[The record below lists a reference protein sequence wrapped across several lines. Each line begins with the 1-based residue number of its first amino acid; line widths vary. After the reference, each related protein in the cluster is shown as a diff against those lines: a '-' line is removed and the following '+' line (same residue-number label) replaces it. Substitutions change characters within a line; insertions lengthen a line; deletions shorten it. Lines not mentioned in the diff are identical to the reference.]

1 MSTENP
7 GKKLF
12 APEEAAKIFS
22 ADLLKQ
28 DECYLWIVSR
38 LHPAGAFCPECS
50 TMIID
55 DRQAKFYRF
64 EQIRCPKC
72 GKKFTAATGTLLSG
86 AKLEPREIYLLAV
99 LSHLGVSAQR
109 IAGVL
114 RCHVDTVTN
123 WQSHFRAHQELSGA

>member
-1 MSTENP
+1 MGENP

-12 APEEAAKIFS
+12 TPEAAARFFGM
-22 ADLLKQ
+22 DLIKYE
-28 DECYLWIVSR
+28 ECCLWLASE

-50 TMIID
+50 EMIID
-55 DRQAKFYRF
+55 DRQKKFFRF

-86 AKLEPREIYLLAV
+86 AKLEPREIYLLSV
-99 LSHLGVSAQR
+99 LSHLGVAPAR
-109 IAGVL
+109 IAAVL

-123 WQSHFRAHQELSGA
+123 WQAHFKAHQELAGA